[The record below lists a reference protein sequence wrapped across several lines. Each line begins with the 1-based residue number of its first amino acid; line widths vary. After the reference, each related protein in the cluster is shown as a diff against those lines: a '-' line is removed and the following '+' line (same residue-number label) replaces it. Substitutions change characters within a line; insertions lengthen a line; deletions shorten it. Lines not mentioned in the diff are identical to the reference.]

1 MSRSRLTTTQ
11 RGLGHLHQQRRAALL
26 PAALGTP
33 CPGPSFGP
41 RSRRCTGLMVDPKRM
56 HLDHTVARALGGKH
70 GDRIICAPCN
80 TSSGARLGN
89 ALRRAR
95 TQRRRA
101 QSRAW

>member
-1 MSRSRLTTTQ
+1 MTRLTTTQ
-11 RGLGHLHQQRRAALL
+11 RGYGHTHQQRRAILL
-26 PAALGTP
+26 PAALGTY
-33 CPGPSFGP
+33 CPGPSYGP
-41 RSRRCTGLMVDPKRM
+41 RSPRCTGRMIDRKRM

-95 TQRRRA
+95 STRRRA